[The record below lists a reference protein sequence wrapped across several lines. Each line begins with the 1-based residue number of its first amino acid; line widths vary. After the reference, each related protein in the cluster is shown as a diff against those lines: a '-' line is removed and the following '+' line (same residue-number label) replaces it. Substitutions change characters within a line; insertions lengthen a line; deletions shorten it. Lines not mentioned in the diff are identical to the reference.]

1 MDKLQCP
8 LCGEYA
14 QEHLTKPMTYA
25 YKNIDFTI
33 QQPALW
39 CDACGE
45 GIINAQDNNAVIQEI
60 QAEKARIDGL
70 LTPEEVKQ
78 VRKKL
83 KLTQKQAAHLFGG
96 GVNAFNRYEQG
107 KLPVPRA
114 LSQLLT
120 VLRNHPNQI
129 VEIMKERFGYGQG
142 KNTRSDA
149 HVHIPY

>member
-1 MDKLQCP
+1 MDKKQCP

-14 QEHLTKPMTYA
+14 QAHLIKPMTYR
-25 YKNIDFTI
+25 YKNTEFTI

-39 CDACGE
+39 WNACGE
-45 GIINAQDNNAVIQEI
+45 GIINANDNNAVIQDI

-83 KLTQKQAAHLFGG
+83 KLTQKQAAQLFGG
-96 GVNAFNRYEQG
+96 GVNAFNRYEHG

-129 VEIMKERFGYGQG
+129 VEIMKESFIIQLPAMNPWGIG
-142 KNTRSDA
+142 
-149 HVHIPY
+149 